1 MTHSASEWGASEHS
15 RMLTF
20 LQIGK
25 VYCVALT
32 WERLR
37 IHVDF
42 LTLCRRAGASA
53 GMAPSRTRGAQ
64 TPRRASGTLS
74 SATQGGRRSHMLTC
88 TRTFQR
94 LWNEPHSHVAAKESV
109 TQPEP
114 AAGPPFTDTH
124 LFVCVE
130 ILKSGIKEPGCKFA
144 FVPLCCPS
152 ARARCQ
158 LRESGYP
165 PQQTTPRLKMDL
177 LELSALLV
185 LAR

>member
-1 MTHSASEWGASEHS
+1 MAQERRQLTNDSEQRNLSKYHTSLHLHGWDGVAVTHSASEWGASEHS
-15 RMLTF
+15 CMLTF

-37 IHVDF
+37 VHVDF

-64 TPRRASGTLS
+64 TLRRASGTLS
-74 SATQGGRRSHMLTC
+74 SATQGDGRAHMLTC

-109 TQPEP
+109 TRPEP
-114 AAGPPFTDTH
+114 TAGPPFTDTH
-124 LFVCVE
+124 LFVW
-130 ILKSGIKEPGCKFA
+130 KS
-144 FVPLCCPS
+144 
-152 ARARCQ
+152 
-158 LRESGYP
+158 
-165 PQQTTPRLKMDL
+165 
-177 LELSALLV
+177 
-185 LAR
+185 

>member
-1 MTHSASEWGASEHS
+1 MAQERRQLTNDSEQRNLSKYHASLHLHGWDGVAMTHSASEWGAGEHS
-15 RMLTF
+15 CMLTF
-20 LQIGK
+20 LHIGK
-25 VYCVALT
+25 VYSVALT
-32 WERLR
+32 WEGLR

-53 GMAPSRTRGAQ
+53 GMAQALQ
-64 TPRRASGTLS
+64 RASGTLS
-74 SATQGGRRSHMLTC
+74 SATQGDRRSHMLAC

-94 LWNEPHSHVAAKESV
+94 LRNEPHSHVAAKESV

-114 AAGPPFTDTH
+114 TAGPPFTDTH

-130 ILKSGIKEPGCKFA
+130 ILKSGRKEPGCKFA

-158 LRESGYP
+158 L
-165 PQQTTPRLKMDL
+165 
-177 LELSALLV
+177 
-185 LAR
+185 